1 MTPHNEA
8 KIEDISNIVLMPG
21 DPLRAKYI
29 ADTFLDNSKLVN
41 TVRNMFGYTGFYKGK
56 KITVFASG
64 MGMPSIGIYSYELY
78 KFYNVDTIIRI
89 GSCGAYN
96 EDLNLLDT
104 ILVDNAY
111 TEGNYAYE
119 LNEENC
125 HIMNSSTD
133 INKVIEDT
141 AKGLSIPY
149 VKGNTLCT
157 DCFDYYV
164 KDVNSLISRFPKDLN
179 IIGAEMEAFALFY
192 NAKLLGKK
200 ASCLLSVV
208 DSHYKHQE
216 ISAEERQTSLNSMI
230 KLALESAANLYK
242 YRNYFTFNILKTEPQ
257 GSVHFYFVIDKTL
270 YLAIPPGVFTSTIS
284 FFFFPSKAAPTGD
297 SLEIFFSAKF
307 TSVDPTIVK
316 VISSSYSSSCTFT
329 IFPTWTVFVSISDSS
344 IILAYL
350 ILFSNSAIFP
360 SFSAWAFFA
369 SSYSEFSDRSPN
381 PSATFIFSAISA
393 LFVVLK

>member
-8 KIEDISNIVLMPG
+8 KVEDISNIVLMPG

-29 ADTFLDNSKLVN
+29 ADTFLEDAKLVN

-64 MGMPSIGIYSYELY
+64 MGMPSMGIYSYELY

-96 EDLNLLDT
+96 ENLNLLDT

-119 LNEENC
+119 LNEEDC
-125 HIMNSSTD
+125 HIMHSSSE
-133 INKVIEDT
+133 INTIIENIE
-141 AKGLSIPY
+141 KELSIPY

-164 KDVNSLISRFPKDLN
+164 KDVNSLIARFPKDLN
-179 IIGAEMEAFALFY
+179 IIAAEMEAFALFY

-230 KLALESAANLYK
+230 KLALESAVNL
-242 YRNYFTFNILKTEPQ
+242 
-257 GSVHFYFVIDKTL
+257 
-270 YLAIPPGVFTSTIS
+270 
-284 FFFFPSKAAPTGD
+284 
-297 SLEIFFSAKF
+297 
-307 TSVDPTIVK
+307 
-316 VISSSYSSSCTFT
+316 
-329 IFPTWTVFVSISDSS
+329 
-344 IILAYL
+344 
-350 ILFSNSAIFP
+350 
-360 SFSAWAFFA
+360 
-369 SSYSEFSDRSPN
+369 
-381 PSATFIFSAISA
+381 
-393 LFVVLK
+393 

>member
-8 KIEDISNIVLMPG
+8 KLEDISNVVLMPG

-29 ADTFLDNSKLVN
+29 ADNFLEDAKLVN
-41 TVRNMFGYTGFYKGK
+41 TVRNMFGYTGTYKGK

-78 KFYNVDTIIRI
+78 KFYGVDSIIRI

-96 EDLNLLDT
+96 ENLDLLDT
-104 ILVDNAY
+104 ILVDSTY

-119 LNEENC
+119 LTEEEC
-125 HIMNSSTD
+125 HLMQSNSE
-133 INKVIEDT
+133 INSIIEAT
-141 AKGLSIPY
+141 AKELNIPY
-149 VKGNTLCT
+149 IKGNTLCT

-164 KDVNSLISRFPKDLN
+164 NDVNKLIARFPKDLN

-230 KLALESAANLYK
+230 KLALESAIK
-242 YRNYFTFNILKTEPQ
+242 I
-257 GSVHFYFVIDKTL
+257 
-270 YLAIPPGVFTSTIS
+270 
-284 FFFFPSKAAPTGD
+284 
-297 SLEIFFSAKF
+297 
-307 TSVDPTIVK
+307 
-316 VISSSYSSSCTFT
+316 
-329 IFPTWTVFVSISDSS
+329 
-344 IILAYL
+344 
-350 ILFSNSAIFP
+350 
-360 SFSAWAFFA
+360 
-369 SSYSEFSDRSPN
+369 
-381 PSATFIFSAISA
+381 
-393 LFVVLK
+393 